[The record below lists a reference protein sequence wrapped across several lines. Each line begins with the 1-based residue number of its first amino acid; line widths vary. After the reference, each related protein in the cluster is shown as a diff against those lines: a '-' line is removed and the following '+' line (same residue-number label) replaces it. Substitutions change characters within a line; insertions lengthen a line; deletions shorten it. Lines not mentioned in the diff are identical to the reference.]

1 MSYAD
6 VTFHSVQLTAGD
18 FKSDEAVSKQYVDS
32 SVSVAIDAL
41 VAGAPA
47 AMDTLSELATQISS
61 GSTAAAAITSSLSAL
76 QTQVSQEIASR
87 AAGDASLQSSLQTE
101 LSIRTQADT
110 VINGTLLQHSVLI
123 QNETN
128 SRVGSVAGLQA
139 SVGQVNTA
147 IQSEIGDRQASDLA
161 IQGILN
167 VDRSAA
173 LLRDGALGNRV
184 TEETAARELSDGQ
197 LQASL
202 QTERDERQNDVTA
215 LSTSKLDQSPYYFG
229 GSESHFAISEGAYLY
244 IGNHWRIAAS
254 TSGQAR
260 RLVFE
265 YNELTADSP
274 WSVAVPFIRPS
285 AH

>member
-101 LSIRTQADT
+101 MSIRTQADT
-110 VINGTLLQHSVLI
+110 IINTLLQHSVLI

-244 IGNHWRIAAS
+244 IGNNWRIAAS
-254 TSGQAR
+254 TSGQSK